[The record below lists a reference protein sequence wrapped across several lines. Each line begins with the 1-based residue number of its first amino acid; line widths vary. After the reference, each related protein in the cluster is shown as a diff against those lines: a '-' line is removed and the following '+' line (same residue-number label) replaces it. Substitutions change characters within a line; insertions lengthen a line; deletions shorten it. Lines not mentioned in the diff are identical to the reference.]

1 MDRRFLS
8 LLFVLVLLS
17 CSGGGH
23 GRKDAAVDSLRQQE
37 VSDITQEAYSWAD
50 SVSAQMSVERMAAQ
64 LLMPAVYASD
74 DYWTIRRIAE
84 YADMGVGGIVLLKGD
99 IKGAAAVADSLLK
112 FGDIPPF
119 VAIDAEWGLAMRLSD
134 APEFPDNCSIAPD
147 VDEETMY
154 SYGRELARE
163 CRLIGVN
170 MVLGPVLD
178 VADNGGRM
186 RRRSFGGDP
195 GRVADLG
202 IAYAR
207 GIEDG
212 NVVSVAKHFP
222 GLGSVA
228 VDSHKSKGVVERSLQ
243 KMDSVDLY
251 PFRRWVEQ
259 RLTGVMVG
267 HLAVPSID
275 SRMLP
280 AAVSP
285 TVINGLLRNELGF
298 RGLVITDAMNMG
310 GASGYG
316 SDMALKAGADIM
328 LAPVDTK
335 KEIDRIAEAV
345 KRGEVSPG
353 MLRERVRRIL
363 FYKYMV
369 AHGAESRASESVP
382 ALGNSIADSLARSL
396 CD

>member
-1 MDRRFLS
+1 MDCRFLS
-8 LLFVLVLLS
+8 LLLMLVLLS

-23 GRKDAAVDSLRQQE
+23 GRKDVAADSVRQQE
-37 VSDITQEAYSWAD
+37 ISDITQEAYSWAD
-50 SVSAQMSVERMAAQ
+50 SVSARMSVERMAAQ
-64 LLMPAVYASD
+64 LFMPAVYASD

-84 YADMGVGGIVLLKGD
+84 YADMGIGGIVLLKGD
-99 IKGAAAVADSLLK
+99 CQGAAAVADTLCRL
-112 FGDIPPF
+112 GELPPF

-134 APEFPDNCSIAPD
+134 APEFPDNRSIAAD

-178 VADNGGRM
+178 VDNGGGRM
-186 RRRSFGGDP
+186 RRRSLGEDP
-195 GRVADLG
+195 QRVADLG

-228 VDSHKSKGVVERSLQ
+228 ADSHKSKGVVERSLQ

-251 PFRRWVEQ
+251 PFRKWVEQ

-275 SRMLP
+275 SKMLP

-285 TVINGLLRNELGF
+285 TVINGLLRGELGF

-316 SDMALKAGADIM
+316 SDMALKAGADMM
-328 LAPVDTK
+328 LAPVDTRK
-335 KEIDRIAEAV
+335 DIERIVEAV
-345 KRGEVSPG
+345 NRGEVAPG
-353 MLRERVRRIL
+353 VLRDRVRRIL
-363 FYKYMV
+363 FYKYLV
-369 AHGAESRASESVP
+369 THGEDLRSAEAVP
-382 ALGNSIADSLARSL
+382 ALRSTLADSLARRL
-396 CD
+396 VD